1 MNTRGFPS
9 RGPWPQHNY
18 TDGIFLV
25 NFLLLTGLLG
35 LLVSGLAGCP
45 LSREV
50 LAHCHGSQ
58 TLPKTF
64 SRPLGAQFNPIKTR
78 RKAIELKTYSLG
90 AVGSSSPKVFHSTTA
105 PATEAKPFP
114 TKFRLLLTSL
124 YSFPCAPETQTML
137 AGWGPWT
144 WWDFPT
150 QLQRNWE
157 WLCLCKIQC
166 LTASMS
172 FYWYNHTTAAK
183 PLCYISWS
191 YSGISAHTDIFI
203 LTLHKPLPRKWKIKV
218 LGRKG
223 AERGGVLNQNK
234 TLTSEFVSL

>member
-1 MNTRGFPS
+1 MNMRGFPS
-9 RGPWPQHNY
+9 RGPWPQHDY
-18 TDGIFLV
+18 TDSAFLV

-35 LLVSGLAGCP
+35 LLVSRLPGYP

-50 LAHCHGSQ
+50 LTH
-58 TLPKTF
+58 LPKSF
-64 SRPLGAQFNPIKTR
+64 SRTLGAQFNPIKTCT
-78 RKAIELKTYSLG
+78 KVIKLKNYSLG
-90 AVGSSSPKVFHSTTA
+90 AVGSSSAKVFQSTAA
-105 PATEAKPFP
+105 PATEVKPSP
-114 TKFRLLLTSL
+114 TKLFRLLLTSL
-124 YSFPCAPETQTML
+124 DPFPCASETQTML

-144 WWDFPT
+144 WWDFST

-157 WLCLCKIQC
+157 WFCLCKIQR

-172 FYWYNHTTAAK
+172 FYWYNHITAVK

-223 AERGGVLNQNK
+223 AGRG
-234 TLTSEFVSL
+234 EC